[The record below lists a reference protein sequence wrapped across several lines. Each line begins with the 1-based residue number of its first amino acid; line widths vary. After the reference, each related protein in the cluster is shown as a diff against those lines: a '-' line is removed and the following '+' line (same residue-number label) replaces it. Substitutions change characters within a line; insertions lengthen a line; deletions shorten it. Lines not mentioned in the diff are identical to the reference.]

1 MIGEFEKEKKTNR
14 YSMQTAWHH
23 AWHSEEEHGK
33 HKLKSPELALSPTT
47 SYHPTF
53 LASSERKATFRI
65 NDL

>member
-1 MIGEFEKEKKTNR
+1 
-14 YSMQTAWHH
+14 MQTAWHH